1 MHRFSTAR
9 LSAEKLREDHLA
21 DLVELHLDP
30 EVARYLGGVRSPDKT
45 RAYLADNMAHW
56 DRHGFGLW
64 VLRTKTGEF
73 AGRAGIRPVTVDTI
87 EEIEIAYTF
96 KRTLWGQGLAS
107 EIARALTGIGLSH
120 FKLPSLIG
128 LISAENVASRRVLE
142 KLNYALERR
151 AMHKDEEVVL
161 YRLVSGALEKGV

>member
-1 MHRFSTAR
+1 MDHFTTNR

-30 EVARYLGGVRSPDKT
+30 EVARYLGGVRSPEKT
-45 RAYLADNMAHW
+45 RAYVADNMAHW

-64 VLRTKTGEF
+64 ILRTKAGEF
-73 AGRAGIRPVTVDTI
+73 AGRAGIRPVTVDNV

-107 EIARALTGIGLSH
+107 ETAKALTGIGLSH
-120 FKLPSLIG
+120 FQLPSLIG

-151 AMHKDEEVVL
+151 ATHKDEEVVL
-161 YRLVSGALEKGV
+161 YRLSGPFEMR